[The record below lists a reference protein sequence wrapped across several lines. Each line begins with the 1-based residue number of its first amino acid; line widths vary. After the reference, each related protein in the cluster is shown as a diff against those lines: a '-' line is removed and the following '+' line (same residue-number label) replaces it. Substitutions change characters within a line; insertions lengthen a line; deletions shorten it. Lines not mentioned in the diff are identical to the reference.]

1 MKGPAV
7 VVLGG
12 GLSGVAAAYTF
23 ARAGVTDITLVERGD
38 SLGGLAGSFERDGHF
53 YPLGYHHILHRDRVL
68 HFFLDLIGALPDVRW
83 RRVRML
89 FHLGGRAYDLGSPRG
104 FLAFPMSLRDKA
116 GFIRLML
123 KAFNKQ
129 DWSDWQDR
137 SAADL
142 VDTFA
147 GPGAREALFERLTR
161 LKFELPCDEVSG
173 AWLGARLYFREGSAP
188 LGYIPDA
195 NWTKI
200 LCDGV
205 TRLLAAEGVKVRLN
219 ATVSRLVTAAGRV
232 REAELSTG
240 ERLAGDLFVST
251 IPTEV
256 YLRLLAGDRT
266 PELERIRY
274 SALISVVC
282 ATRQAVDDRAYWIN
296 LASLDRTA
304 CGIFLLSSLNPTIGG
319 PGDSCVNFVTH
330 LRGRDRP
337 LFHASDDELIGRYRD
352 DFRAVFGFELEPFW
366 THVARVPMYS
376 PVFGRGFR
384 NPPLRSAS
392 WENVYFAGNYR
403 TFPTIVSTGT
413 ALGSGLETGRA
424 VLGDLGLRTEL
435 PARATAFRLGAMPR
449 A

>member
-1 MKGPAV
+1 MTPPAV

-12 GLSGVAAAYTF
+12 GLSGVAAAYTL
-23 ARAGVTDITLVERGD
+23 ARAGVTDITVVERGD
-38 SLGGLAGSFERDGHF
+38 TLGGLAGSFERDGHF

-89 FHLGGRAYDLGSPRG
+89 FHLGDRAYDLGSPRG

-116 GFIRLML
+116 GFVRLML
-123 KAFNKQ
+123 KAFNKR

-173 AWLGARLYFREGSAP
+173 AWLGARLHYREGSAP
-188 LGYIPDA
+188 LGYVPGA
-195 NWTKI
+195 NWTKL

-205 TRLLAAEGVKVRLN
+205 ARLLAAEGVKVRLN
-219 ATVSRLVTAAGRV
+219 ATVSRLVTATGRV
-232 REAELSTG
+232 LEAELSTG
-240 ERLAGDLFVST
+240 ERLGGDRFVST

-304 CGIFLLSSLNPTIGG
+304 CGIFLLSSLNPTIGR

-337 LFHASDDELIGRYRD
+337 LFHVSDDELLGRYHD

-376 PVFGRGFR
+376 PVFGRSFR

-403 TFPTIVSTGT
+403 TFPSIVSTGT

-424 VLGDLGLRTEL
+424 VLADLGLRTEL
-435 PARATAFRLGAMPR
+435 PSRAAAFRLGAMPR